1 MNSPGSQPPKRNAA
15 FLQQM
20 SLAMEL
26 PFVMVGGVLIG
37 GGLGY
42 LADRGM
48 HSSPTFTLIGGFL
61 GFGLGLWD
69 ILRLLS
75 RNRNR
80 ARGGPNA

>member
-1 MNSPGSQPPKRNAA
+1 MSSSGSQPPKRNAA

-37 GGLGY
+37 GGIGY
-42 LADRGM
+42 LVDRGM

-61 GFGLGLWD
+61 GFGLGVWD
-69 ILRLLS
+69 VLRLLS

-80 ARGGPNA
+80 AGGGPSA